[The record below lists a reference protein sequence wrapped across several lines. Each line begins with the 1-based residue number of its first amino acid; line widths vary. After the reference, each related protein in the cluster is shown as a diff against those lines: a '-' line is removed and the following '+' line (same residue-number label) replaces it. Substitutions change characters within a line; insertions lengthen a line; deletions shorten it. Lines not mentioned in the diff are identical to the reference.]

1 MPLKGTAP
9 KPVKPRARSLIDDE
23 AEESSEEEEED
34 EEMEG
39 GCRRTRAWGAG
50 GSRGVGGR
58 VNACEQAAAGCLPGA
73 EQQALLQVAS
83 QRPVCWQHAARLA
96 AHTAALLLPC
106 R

>member
-39 GCRRTRAWGAG
+39 GCRCARAWGAL
-50 GSRGVGGR
+50 GSRGVAGR
-58 VNACEQAAAGCLPGA
+58 VNACEQAAADCLPVLNSRSVHM
-73 EQQALLQVAS
+73 ALQEAFLHAS
-83 QRPVCWQHAARLA
+83 GGMA
-96 AHTAALLLPC
+96 TAGLPT
-106 R
+106 